1 MSKKLIGYVR
11 VSSEISKIK
20 GNSINNQIN
29 KVNDFCNLNDYQLV
43 DVLKDE
49 GKLLTSS
56 NDASPL
62 LISTSE

>member
-1 MSKKLIGYVR
+1 MNKKLIGYVR

-29 KVNDFCNLNDYQLV
+29 KVNDFCNLNDYELV

-49 GKLLTSS
+49 GKSGRQQKNML
-56 NDASPL
+56 NFKVA
-62 LISTSE
+62 I

>member
-29 KVNDFCNLNDYQLV
+29 KVNNFCNLNDFELV

-49 GKLLTSS
+49 GKSGM
-56 NDASPL
+56 
-62 LISTSE
+62 EY